1 MNTSALAKLPNSPQ
15 GKKNLGDSYL
25 KIQFGQQ
32 TPAVIPMNRA
42 QEVVILPVGR
52 LTPMPNMPH
61 YIMGL
66 VNRRSR
72 VLWMI
77 DLAQMLGL
85 PGVETNV
92 QHYNI
97 VIISNGS
104 ATFGMIVQLVE
115 GVLRLMPENIQS
127 PFGQVSV
134 GLVPYLRGCVL
145 QEKEILLVLDAEAI
159 CRSPFLQNVAE
170 G

>member
-1 MNTSALAKLPNSPQ
+1 MNTSALARLPNPPQ
-15 GKKNLGDSYL
+15 NKKNLGDSYL
-25 KIQFGQQ
+25 KFQFGQQ
-32 TPAVIPMNRA
+32 TPAVLPMSRA

-52 LTPMPNMPH
+52 LTPMPNMPP
-61 YIMGL
+61 YIIGL

-72 VLWMI
+72 VLWMV
-77 DLAQMLGL
+77 DLAMMLGL
-85 PGVETNV
+85 PAVETNV

-104 ATFGMIVQLVE
+104 TTFGVIVQAVE

-134 GLVPYLRGCVL
+134 DLVPYLRGCVL
-145 QEKEILLVLDAEAI
+145 QEKEVLLILDAEAI
-159 CRSPFLQNVAE
+159 CRSPFLQNAAD